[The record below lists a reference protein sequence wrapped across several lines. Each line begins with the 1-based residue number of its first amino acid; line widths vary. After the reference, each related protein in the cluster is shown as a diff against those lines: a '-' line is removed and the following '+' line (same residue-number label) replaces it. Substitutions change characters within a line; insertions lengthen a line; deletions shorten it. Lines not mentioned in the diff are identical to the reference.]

1 MLASPLQ
8 AVWMCQLRAR
18 HVAGPCFFFSRDR
31 KNGDEKARALL
42 WMNIVMSSH
51 TCFFDGTFMDFQG
64 FSNHSFY
71 HLVLKALFFWINIRI
86 PKLAKDVYGIWKTW
100 MKSWRRFPNVDS
112 LPALLM
118 APSNV
123 SLVFRYWSLRH
134 VICSSSAVRTS
145 VALSSRQ
152 GCYHVDRANLHLTS
166 TSDARCLLFVQWLWM
181 LALGQD
187 LVMPRCMQSTH
198 TRIIHNHHQTYMPF
212 R

>member
-1 MLASPLQ
+1 
-8 AVWMCQLRAR
+8 
-18 HVAGPCFFFSRDR
+18 
-31 KNGDEKARALL
+31 
-42 WMNIVMSSH
+42 
-51 TCFFDGTFMDFQG
+51 MDFQG

>member
-18 HVAGPCFFFSRDR
+18 HVAGAMDFFSET
-31 KNGDEKARALL
+31 EKMATKKPPHFCE
-42 WMNIVMSSH
+42 WKYWCH
-51 TCFFDGTFMDFQG
+51 TCFFRRDFHG
-64 FSNHSFY
+64 FSGIFK
-71 HLVLKALFFWINIRI
+71 LQFFSSGFEGSIFLD

-152 GCYHVDRANLHLTS
+152 CCYHADRANLHLTS

-181 LALGQD
+181 LAFGQD
-187 LVMPRCMQSTH
+187 LVMPRCIQSTH
-198 TRIIHNHHQTYMPF
+198 TRIIHNHHQTYMTF
-212 R
+212 L